1 MSYRRKHTG
10 QILITNSLALLFI
23 SLFAYAALNKP
34 FSYSVFKDQLSQVH
48 PIAQAA
54 TFLAWTIPLFELM
67 VVVLLLWPSFR
78 RWGFFSFLG
87 LILLFT
93 GFLIYTLYF
102 SLYTPCSCGG
112 IISGIDWR
120 SHILFNLFFIGLA
133 VLGILLEPSKSSEKQ
148 Q

>member
-67 VVVLLLWPSFR
+67 VVVLLLWPSLR
-78 RWGFFSFLG
+78 HWGFFSFLG

-93 GFLIYTLYF
+93 GYLIYTLYF
-102 SLYTPCSCGG
+102 SLYNPCSCRGV
-112 IISGIDWR
+112 ISGIDWR